1 MSKTL
6 IAYGT
11 RYGATA
17 EVAQEIATILREIYH
32 LEVNLVDL
40 STSKIKDFCL
50 YNNIVVGSGIKIGRW
65 ASKARRLLQQFR
77 KKNPVGKKLAVF
89 VCSGRA
95 GEVEQYELA
104 IERYVRQVIL
114 KCLKTIKPVAY
125 EAFGG
130 RKPPPD
136 RTYQDN
142 RDWGKIREW
151 AHHLGRIFSSE

>member
-1 MSKTL
+1 
-6 IAYGT
+6 
-11 RYGATA
+11 
-17 EVAQEIATILREIYH
+17 
-32 LEVNLVDL
+32 
-40 STSKIKDFCL
+40 
-50 YNNIVVGSGIKIGRW
+50 
-65 ASKARRLLQQFR
+65 
-77 KKNPVGKKLAVF
+77 VGKKLAVF

-114 KCLKTIKPVAY
+114 KCLKTIKPVVY

-130 RKPPPD
+130 RKPLPD

>member
-17 EVAQEIATILREIYH
+17 EVAQEIAGILREIYH
-32 LEVNLVDL
+32 LEVDLVDL
-40 STSKIKDFCL
+40 STQKIKDFSL
-50 YNNIVVGSGIKIGRW
+50 YNNIIVGSGIKMGRW
-65 ASKARRLLQQFR
+65 TGKARRLLHQFR
-77 KKNPVGKKLAVF
+77 KKCSVGKKLAIF

-95 GEVEQYELA
+95 GETDQYEFA
-104 IERYVRQVIL
+104 MERYVRQVII

-130 RKPPPD
+130 RKPLSD
-136 RTYQDN
+136 RTYKDN
-142 RDWGKIREW
+142 RDWSKIREW
-151 AHHLGRIFSSE
+151 AHHLGRIFSSD